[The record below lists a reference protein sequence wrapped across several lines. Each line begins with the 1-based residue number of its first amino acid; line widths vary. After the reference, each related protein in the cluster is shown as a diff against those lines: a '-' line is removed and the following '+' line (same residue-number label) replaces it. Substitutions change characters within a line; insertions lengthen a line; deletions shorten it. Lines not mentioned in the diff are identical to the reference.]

1 MLNDHVS
8 VKQEEDVVTIVGEGS
23 SSVCSLNSASPPPTA
38 SSSPVVVLPME
49 GLHEIGPPPFLT
61 KTYDMVEDPHTNSIV
76 SWSKARNS
84 FVVWDSHD
92 FSTTLLPKYFKHSNF
107 SSFIRQLN
115 TYGFRKVDS
124 EKWEFANEWFLGG
137 QKHLLKNIKRRR
149 HIPKNTQQGGGGGTD
164 GCVDYAGGL
173 GLESEVDAL
182 RKERSYLMV
191 EILNL
196 REKQKRSL
204 DELVSIQERLQGTER
219 KQQLTMSF
227 LAKAFKNPAF
237 VQQLIEMSEKK
248 KELTGGVAKKR
259 RLPPSGSI
267 ENFQN
272 ELVSA
277 AMDTVES
284 GPSVLIQNQKMD
296 SNTFNGGAN
305 SGDIDDK
312 YWNELLIDDFMGAN
326 KAENVGG
333 HSPLEIDAEVEDF
346 WCKGVHG
353 LVEEMAYL
361 GSTA

>member
-1 MLNDHVS
+1 MEGVT
-8 VKQEEDVVTIVGEGS
+8 VKQEEEVTVVGDGS
-23 SSVCSLNSASPPPTA
+23 SSLCSLNSTSPPPPT
-38 SSSPVVVLPME
+38 SSSMVVLPME

-84 FVVWDSHD
+84 FIVWDPHD
-92 FSTTLLPKYFKHSNF
+92 FSTTLLPKYFKHRNF

-137 QKHLLKNIKRRR
+137 QKQLLKNIKRRR
-149 HIPKNTQQGGGGGTD
+149 HISKNTQQGGGGTD
-164 GCVDYAGGL
+164 SCVEYGGL
-173 GLESEVDAL
+173 GLESELDTL

-204 DELVSIQERLQGTER
+204 DELVSIQERLQGTET

-237 VQQLIEMSEKK
+237 VQQLIEMSGKR
-248 KELTGGVAKKR
+248 KELVGGVTKKR
-259 RLPPSGSI
+259 RVPPSGSI

-277 AMDTVES
+277 AMDTIEHE
-284 GPSVLIQNQKMD
+284 PSVLLQDQKMD
-296 SNTFNGGAN
+296 SNTFNGEAN
-305 SGDIDDK
+305 SADIDDK
-312 YWNELLIDDFMGAN
+312 YWNELLVDDIMGTN
-326 KAENVGG
+326 KAEHVDG

-346 WCKGVHG
+346 WCEGG
-353 LVEEMAYL
+353 LVEEMGYL
-361 GSTA
+361 GSTV